1 MLLLTWSGAV
11 FGTPAFTGTTWVVR
25 KETLKINVVS
35 RGSLESA
42 SNGDIFCR
50 VRSGTKGST
59 IATTIKDLV
68 DPGIEVK
75 EGERLIVL
83 DSSGFEEQKKDK
95 IKDVKQ
101 AYAVKVQADQQVEIQ
116 KLDNETDIEKAAN
129 ALKLAQIDLNKYQQ
143 GDYIQSLDD
152 VNGRIQTAQSDLED
166 WKTRAAWSTRMAKK
180 GLMSVVQADQ
190 DTNRV
195 DAAVIAL
202 RKL

>member
-1 MLLLTWSGAV
+1 MSQPHEQSHSPTPKPSETGPSHKTSPTTSEVPPVALLSSPPPNGEQAPRTLASRPGSSRLPRPQKWSSRRKMLVGAVVLILVVGLPLLLLAWSGAV

-83 DSSGFEEQKKDK
+83 DSSG
-95 IKDVKQ
+95 
-101 AYAVKVQADQQVEIQ
+101 
-116 KLDNETDIEKAAN
+116 
-129 ALKLAQIDLNKYQQ
+129 
-143 GDYIQSLDD
+143 
-152 VNGRIQTAQSDLED
+152 
-166 WKTRAAWSTRMAKK
+166 
-180 GLMSVVQADQ
+180 
-190 DTNRV
+190 
-195 DAAVIAL
+195 
-202 RKL
+202 